1 MHMSLQMNRIIHC
14 ALIAA
19 ATLVLGINPTQGQ
32 KPYGNFE
39 EYELDLLK
47 RPNLVWES
55 EQQILF
61 PEGLVQLWARALER
75 DEAQLTRLV
84 IDSLAIAHTRGVP
97 DTLSLKPKILE
108 LASRDNLDPQIAVA
122 IVNTLVTFEAKDQ
135 AELLATLSEDY
146 GPLVAGIVE
155 PALAGWQLDTLK
167 SRWLKRLEDG
177 VAGET
182 DTSFAIKGLAA
193 IGCDEATELIQSI
206 VLDEKQSPSIRLVA
220 AQQLGTLDQSG
231 LNPLAQQL
239 VSLNADSNFHRL
251 LAIEILGQHTSD
263 EAIEFFTNCL
273 TIESNAVQADAVRNL
288 YRIKP
293 SLVEQLYQQLHLS
306 KDANVRGHLINA
318 LADSRSA
325 ERMGELCFFLNDVNP
340 TLRRDAAAH
349 LIELAGVTELKQ
361 AIIDSVVQIQAGEQ
375 WQGCEQA
382 SFVLGTLKH
391 LPSGSRMVELLGHP
405 RGDVKV
411 AAAWGL
417 NELRLPEHLPAM
429 LEHAQSI
436 WDGFQSGQ
444 LNALM
449 RGITLH
455 QALLF
460 NAFGDQLYAPAEPL
474 LMAYV
479 PKNFNIGVDARV
491 AAVWALGM
499 LHEDD
504 PVESLVADLV
514 ARMEDNGQFPEI
526 EDVRNM
532 SGVSLGRM
540 RAESALD
547 SIERFAGEGLTGSQ
561 WALQRLTGKE
571 PPKPRP
577 NRVLIDDWFL
587 APAPVSA
594 P

>member
-1 MHMSLQMNRIIHC
+1 MNRIIHC
-14 ALIAA
+14 TLIAA
-19 ATLVLGINPTQGQ
+19 ATLVLGNNPTQGQ

-61 PEGLVQLWARALER
+61 HEGLVQLWARALER

-84 IDSLAIAHTRGVP
+84 VDSLAIAHTRGVP
-97 DTLSLKPKILE
+97 DTLTLKPTLLE
-108 LASRDNLDPQIAVA
+108 LASRDNLDPQIAAA
-122 IVNTLVTFEAKDQ
+122 IANTLVTFEAKDQ
-135 AELLATLSEDY
+135 GELLATLSEDY

-155 PALAGWQLDTLK
+155 PALANWQVDTLK
-167 SRWLKRLEDG
+167 SRWLERLEDG

-182 DTSFAIKGLAA
+182 AISFAIKGLAA
-193 IGCDEATELIQSI
+193 IGCDEAIEPIQAV
-206 VLDEKQSPSIRLVA
+206 VLDEKLSPSIRLVA
-220 AQQLGTLDQSG
+220 AQQLGALEQTG
-231 LNPLAQQL
+231 LNPLAQRV
-239 VSLNADSNFHRL
+239 VSLNADSTFHRL
-251 LAIEILGQHTSD
+251 LAIEILGQHSSD
-263 EAIEFFTNCL
+263 AAIEFFTNCL
-273 TIESNAVQADAVRNL
+273 TIDSNAVQAEAVRNL

-293 SLVEQLYQQLHLS
+293 SLVEQLYQQLRQS

-325 ERMGELCFFLNDVNP
+325 ERMVELCFFLNDVNP
-340 TLRRDAAAH
+340 TLRRDAASH
-349 LIELAGVTELKQ
+349 LIELAEVPDLKST
-361 AIIDSVVQIQAGEQ
+361 IIDSVVQIQAKEQ

-417 NELRLPEHLPAM
+417 NELRMPEHLPAM

-444 LNALM
+444 LNAMM

-499 LHEDD
+499 IHEDD

-561 WALQRLTGKE
+561 WALQRMTGKE
-571 PPKPRP
+571 PAKPRP

-587 APAPVSA
+587 APAPGSA